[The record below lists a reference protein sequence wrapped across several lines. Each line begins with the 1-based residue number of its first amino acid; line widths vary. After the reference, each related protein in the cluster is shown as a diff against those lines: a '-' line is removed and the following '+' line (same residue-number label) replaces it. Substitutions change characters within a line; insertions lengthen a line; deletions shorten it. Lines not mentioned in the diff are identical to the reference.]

1 MNIEEFEKIMQREDR
16 EENQEDLEKIW
27 DNKSEWFFNRT
38 EKKQENFSN
47 RLVFK
52 IIKEKKLLNENSK
65 VLDIGC
71 GTGRHLLE
79 FSKIT
84 SHITG
89 TDISSRMLDYAKE
102 KLKNV
107 NEAKFIHGNWMKN
120 FTKEKEFDLVFA
132 SMTPAISKIEHIK
145 RMCLIS
151 KNYCMMERFVYYRD
165 PIREEIEKMLGRKLN
180 KLHSNHK
187 EYTYGLWNIV
197 WNLGYFPEI
206 YLDKYISETEKT
218 VIDYMEQIICTDDE
232 ENKIIE
238 FLKRKE
244 WENYIK
250 RIYYKGNHFLGYK
263 YILKY
268 KKKEFLIIQDKCKI
282 HFTNL

>member
-1 MNIEEFEKIMQREDR
+1 MNIEEFEKIMQRDDK
-16 EENQEDLEKIW
+16 EEKEEDLEKIW
-27 DNKSEWFFNRT
+27 DSKSEWFFKRT
-38 EKKQENFSN
+38 EKKQENFSD
-47 RLVFK
+47 RLIFK
-52 IIKEKKLLNENSK
+52 IVKEKKLLNENSK

-79 FSKIT
+79 FSKST

-132 SMTPAISKIEHIK
+132 SMTPA
-145 RMCLIS
+145 
-151 KNYCMMERFVYYRD
+151 
-165 PIREEIEKMLGRKLN
+165 IREEIEKMLGRKLN

-218 VIDYMEQIICTDDE
+218 VIDYMEQIIYTDDE

-238 FLKRKE
+238 FLKGKE
-244 WENYIK
+244 KNGKIMSKEYIIK
-250 RIYYKGNHFLGYK
+250 AV
-263 YILKY
+263 ILWDVNI
-268 KKKEFLIIQDKCKI
+268 F
-282 HFTNL
+282 

>member
-102 KLKNV
+102 KLKNI

-132 SMTPAISKIEHIK
+132 SMTPA
-145 RMCLIS
+145 
-151 KNYCMMERFVYYRD
+151 
-165 PIREEIEKMLGRKLN
+165 IREEIEKMLGRKLN

-206 YLDKYISETEKT
+206 YLDKYICEAEKT
-218 VIDYMEQIICTDDE
+218 VTDYMEQIICTDE
-232 ENKIIE
+232 EKNKIIE
-238 FLKRKE
+238 FLKGKE
-244 WENYIK
+244 KNGKIMS
-250 RIYYKGNHFLGYK
+250 
-263 YILKY
+263 
-268 KKKEFLIIQDKCKI
+268 KE
-282 HFTNL
+282 

>member
-89 TDISSRMLDYAKE
+89 TDISFRMLDYAKE

-238 FLKRKE
+238 FLKGKE

-282 HFTNL
+282 YFTNL

>member
-218 VIDYMEQIICTDDE
+218 MIDYMEQIICTDDE

-282 HFTNL
+282 YFTNL

>member
-1 MNIEEFEKIMQREDR
+1 MNIEEFEKIMQRDDK
-16 EENQEDLEKIW
+16 EEKEEDLEKIW

-52 IIKEKKLLNENSK
+52 IVKEKKLLNENSK

-107 NEAKFIHGNWMKN
+107 NEAKFVHGNWMEN

-238 FLKRKE
+238 FLKGKE
-244 WENYIK
+244 KNGKIMSKEYIIK
-250 RIYYKGNHFLGYK
+250 A
-263 YILKY
+263 
-268 KKKEFLIIQDKCKI
+268 IIFWDI
-282 HFTNL
+282 NIF

>member
-268 KKKEFLIIQDKCKI
+268 KKREFLIIQDKCKI

>member
-1 MNIEEFEKIMQREDR
+1 MKIEEFEKIMQREDR
-16 EENQEDLEKIW
+16 EEKQEDLEKIW
-27 DNKSEWFFNRT
+27 DSKSEWFFKRT
-38 EKKQENFSN
+38 EKKQENFSD
-47 RLVFK
+47 RLIFK
-52 IIKEKKLLNENSK
+52 IVKEKKLLNENSK

-79 FSKIT
+79 FSKST

-132 SMTPAISKIEHIK
+132 SMTPA
-145 RMCLIS
+145 
-151 KNYCMMERFVYYRD
+151 
-165 PIREEIEKMLGRKLN
+165 IREEIEKMLGRKLN

-238 FLKRKE
+238 FLKGKE
-244 WENYIK
+244 KNGKIMSKEYIIK
-250 RIYYKGNHFLGYK
+250 AV
-263 YILKY
+263 ILWDVNI
-268 KKKEFLIIQDKCKI
+268 F
-282 HFTNL
+282 

>member
-1 MNIEEFEKIMQREDR
+1 MSIEEFEKIMQRDDK
-16 EENQEDLEKIW
+16 EEKEEDLEKIW
-27 DNKSEWFFNRT
+27 DSKSEWFFKRT
-38 EKKQENFSN
+38 EKKQENFSD
-47 RLVFK
+47 RLIFK
-52 IIKEKKLLNENSK
+52 IVKEKKLLNENSK

-79 FSKIT
+79 FSKST

-107 NEAKFIHGNWMKN
+107 NETKFIHGNWMKN

-132 SMTPAISKIEHIK
+132 SMTPA
-145 RMCLIS
+145 
-151 KNYCMMERFVYYRD
+151 
-165 PIREEIEKMLGRKLN
+165 IREEIEKMLGRKLN

-218 VIDYMEQIICTDDE
+218 VIDYMEQIIYTDDE

-238 FLKRKE
+238 FLKGKE
-244 WENYIK
+244 KNGKIMSKEYIIK
-250 RIYYKGNHFLGYK
+250 AV
-263 YILKY
+263 ILWDVNI
-268 KKKEFLIIQDKCKI
+268 F
-282 HFTNL
+282 

>member
-218 VIDYMEQIICTDDE
+218 MIDYMEQIICTDDE

-238 FLKRKE
+238 FLKGKE
-244 WENYIK
+244 KNGKIMSKEYVVKAI
-250 RIYYKGNHFLGYK
+250 
-263 YILKY
+263 ILWDVNI
-268 KKKEFLIIQDKCKI
+268 F
-282 HFTNL
+282 

>member
-16 EENQEDLEKIW
+16 VENQEDLEKIW
-27 DNKSEWFFNRT
+27 DSKSEWFFKRT

-79 FSKIT
+79 FSKFT
-84 SHITG
+84 SYVTG
-89 TDISSRMLDYAKE
+89 TDISSKMLNYSKE

-107 NEAKFIHGNWMKN
+107 STAKFVHGNWMEN
-120 FTKEKEFDLVFA
+120 FIKEKEFDLVFA
-132 SMTPAISKIEHIK
+132 SMTPAISTIEHIK

-151 KNYCMMERFVYYRD
+151 KKYCMMERFVYYRD
-165 PIREEIEKMLGRKLN
+165 SIREEIEEILGRKLN

-187 EYTYGLWNIV
+187 EYTYGVWNIV
-197 WNLGYFPEI
+197 WNLDYFPEI
-206 YLDKYISETEKT
+206 YLDKYICEAEKT
-218 VIDYMEQIICTDDE
+218 VTDYMEQIICTDE
-232 ENKIIE
+232 EKNKIIE
-238 FLKRKE
+238 FLKGKE
-244 WENYIK
+244 KNGKIMSKEYVIK
-250 RIYYKGNHFLGYK
+250 AI
-263 YILKY
+263 ILW
-268 KKKEFLIIQDKCKI
+268 DV
-282 HFTNL
+282 NLF